1 MISSLT
7 GKISKITGNNIE
19 IEVSGVG
26 YWLMVGEGFL
36 KKHNE
41 GEEVKVQTYMA
52 VSENDMSLY
61 GFDSWEELN
70 LFKLMITVSGV
81 GPRTAA
87 GILGSKQSEE
97 ILKAIGD
104 ADVDFFEKLKGIGKK
119 TAQRIIVDL
128 KSKVGGLGEL
138 DLRKESTGDKEEDDI
153 VLSLKQLGFDK
164 KEIEKVVKKIPE
176 KLETIEDKLSWCLR
190 NME

>member
-41 GEEVKVQTYMA
+41 GEEVKV
-52 VSENDMSLY
+52 SLY

-70 LFKLMITVSGV
+70 LFKLLISVSGV

>member
-1 MISSLT
+1 
-7 GKISKITGNNIE
+7 
-19 IEVSGVG
+19 
-26 YWLMVGEGFL
+26 
-36 KKHNE
+36 
-41 GEEVKVQTYMA
+41 
-52 VSENDMSLY
+52 
-61 GFDSWEELN
+61 
-70 LFKLMITVSGV
+70 
-81 GPRTAA
+81 PRTAA